1 MPTFPL
7 FQVDAFTNAPLRG
20 NPAAVVLDANGLTDA
35 QMQAISREMNLSET
49 AFVFPSDG
57 ADFAVRFF
65 TPAKE
70 IPLPGHPIIA
80 TAHTLAETG
89 HWMPQ
94 ANRPLLLAT
103 KKGVITVYRRDKP
116 EDSLWV
122 MTQPRPEWGAIYA
135 REVIASILGIVP
147 EQIIAPPQ
155 TVSTGTPQLM
165 VLMRDLDAV
174 VRLHPDLPRLAR
186 LTEESDF
193 FSVHVFTLG
202 GYEPRTDIHARHF
215 APAAG
220 VAEDPVT
227 GSASGAM
234 AAYLVR
240 HGLVERRTLI
250 AEQGHIVGR
259 PGIIYIQVLGS
270 GEEISGVEVGGQ
282 AITVFRGELYL

>member
-7 FQVDAFTNAPLRG
+7 LQVDAFTNTPLHG
-20 NPAAVVLDANGLTDA
+20 NPAAVVLDAKGLTDA
-35 QMQAISREMNLSET
+35 PMQAIAREMNLSET
-49 AFVFPSDG
+49 AFVFPSDE

-65 TPAKE
+65 TPTKE
-70 IPLPGHPIIA
+70 IPLPGHPVIA
-80 TAHTLAETG
+80 TAHTLAETSR
-89 HWMPQ
+89 WMPQ
-94 ANRPLLLAT
+94 TDRPLRLAT
-103 KKGVITVYRRDKP
+103 KKGVITVNRRDKP
-116 EDSLWV
+116 VDSLWV
-122 MTQPRPEWGAIYA
+122 MTQPRPEWGAVYPE
-135 REVIASILGIVP
+135 EVVAPILGLVP
-147 EQIIAPPQ
+147 EQITAPPQ

-165 VLMRDLDAV
+165 VLVRDLDAV
-174 VRLHPDLPRLAR
+174 IRLRPDLPRLAR
-186 LTEESDF
+186 MTEESDF

-202 GYEPRTDIHARHF
+202 GYAPQTDVHARHF

-234 AAYLVR
+234 AVYLVR

-259 PGIIYIQVLGS
+259 PGIIYIQVLRS

-282 AITVFRGELYL
+282 AVTIFRGELYL